1 MLRTIGGILL
11 GVVAAFA
18 AIWCVEMVGHI
29 FYPIPSDV
37 TLNDGARLRDFIRS
51 MPVAA
56 QLFVLA
62 AWFLGALVGGLVAA
76 LVSRRRWTAW
86 LIAGLVAIGGL
97 INIFW
102 IPHPELLQVG
112 SVVGPLLGGLFAS
125 QLARRSLAGPAPL
138 GEAV

>member
-1 MLRTIGGILL
+1 MLRTIGGILV

-37 TLNDGARLRDFIRS
+37 TLNDGARLRDFILS

-76 LVSRRRWTAW
+76 LISRRRWTAW

-102 IPHPELLQVG
+102 LPHPELLQVG
-112 SVVGPLLGGLFAS
+112 SVVAPLLGGLFAS
-125 QLARRSLAGPAPL
+125 QLARRSLAVPAPV
-138 GEAV
+138 GEPV